1 MFIIIIIIIIIYIY
15 NNINNN
21 IINKSNKITM
31 ADFKKA
37 LAYVEPSLKREQSLK
52 IENLTWD
59 DVGGLEDVKKV

>member
-1 MFIIIIIIIIIYIY
+1 
-15 NNINNN
+15 
-21 IINKSNKITM
+21 M